1 MDSTSLTNII
11 TPVLGVI
18 LLFVITKF
26 YEKAVNMFVEKV
38 LHRPSPRQ
46 ISNNYLNQKI
56 ASLVDNI
63 QDDLNAEVKYK
74 EDVRLLVTRG
84 ADNLVSNHR
93 DIVRDVIVKASPA
106 HYKRCFHLFT
116 SAGESLKIEIM
127 KIYLKSAELNGFN
140 HRSQI
145 EWSNLLETI
154 SDSVLHKSVEH
165 YDIWFVSDEIPSNII
180 SDVLWQNKHVFSEIS
195 NDLMNV
201 IREKSNYN
209 AERSKKLLQAREDIQ
224 NSLNE
229 STKK

>member
-18 LLFVITKF
+18 LLFVVTKF
-26 YEKAVNMFVEKV
+26 YEKAANVFVEKV

-56 ASLVDNI
+56 VLLVDNI
-63 QDDLNAEVKYK
+63 QDDLNAEAKYK

-93 DIVRDVIVKASPA
+93 DIVRDIKVQSSPKD
-106 HYKRCFHLFT
+106 YKRCFHLFT

-165 YDIWFVSDEIPSNII
+165 YDMWFVSDEIPSNII

-209 AERSKKLLQAREDIQ
+209 VERAKKLLQARAEIQ

>member
-18 LLFVITKF
+18 LLFVVTKF
-26 YEKAVNMFVEKV
+26 YEKAANVFVEKV
-38 LHRPSPRQ
+38 LHRPSQRQ
-46 ISNNYLNQKI
+46 ITHNYLNQKI
-56 ASLVDNI
+56 VSLVDNI
-63 QDDLNAEVKYK
+63 QDDLNAEAKYK

-93 DIVRDVIVKASPA
+93 DIVRDIIVQSSPKD
-106 HYKRCFHLFT
+106 YKRCFHLFT

-140 HRSQI
+140 HKSPI

-165 YDIWFVSDEIPSNII
+165 YDIWFVSDEIPSNVI
-180 SDVLWQNKHVFSEIS
+180 SDVLWRNKHVFAEIS

-209 AERSKKLLQAREDIQ
+209 VERSKKLLQDREDIQ

>member
-1 MDSTSLTNII
+1 MDSTSLTSIV

-18 LLFVITKF
+18 LLFVVTKF
-26 YEKAVNMFVEKV
+26 YEKAANLFVEKV
-38 LHRPSPRQ
+38 LHRPSQRQ

-56 ASLVDNI
+56 ASLVGNI
-63 QDDLNAEVKYK
+63 QDDLLAEVRYK

-93 DIVRDVIVKASPA
+93 DIVRDVIVQASPA

-116 SAGESLKIEIM
+116 SAGESLKSEIM

-140 HRSQI
+140 DKSQI

-165 YDIWFVSDEIPSNII
+165 YDIWFVSEEIPSNII

-209 AERSKKLLQAREDIQ
+209 AERSKKLLQARVELQ

>member
-1 MDSTSLTNII
+1 MDSTSLTDII

-18 LLFVITKF
+18 LLFVVTKF
-26 YEKAVNMFVEKV
+26 YEKAANLFVEKV
-38 LHRPSPRQ
+38 LHRPSQRQ

-63 QDDLNAEVKYK
+63 QDDLIAEVKYK

-116 SAGESLKIEIM
+116 SAGESLKVEIM
-127 KIYLKSAELNGFN
+127 KIYLKSAELNGFD
-140 HRSQI
+140 HKSPV
-145 EWSNLLETI
+145 EWFSLLETI
-154 SDSVLHKSVEH
+154 SDSVLYKSVEH
-165 YDIWFVSDEIPSNII
+165 YDMWFVSDEIPSNII

-209 AERSKKLLQAREDIQ
+209 AERSKKLLQDREDIQ